1 MCYRYIKE
9 SLFLGDLSGNHFT
22 VALRCCTSCYPVC
35 MHYNELIIRNVS
47 AEDVVVDEA
56 VKALKQSGFI
66 NYFGMQRFGTAAAP
80 TYAIGK

>member
-1 MCYRYIKE
+1 M
-9 SLFLGDLSGNHFT
+9 
-22 VALRCCTSCYPVC
+22 V
-35 MHYNELIIRNVS
+35 IIRNVAADDS
-47 AEDVVVDEA
+47 VIDEA

>member
-1 MCYRYIKE
+1 M
-9 SLFLGDLSGNHFT
+9 
-22 VALRCCTSCYPVC
+22 
-35 MHYNELIIRNVS
+35 MIIRNVE
-47 AEDVVVDEA
+47 AEDGMIDEA

>member
-1 MCYRYIKE
+1 
-9 SLFLGDLSGNHFT
+9 
-22 VALRCCTSCYPVC
+22 

-47 AEDVVVDEA
+47 AEDTVVDEA
-56 VKALKQSGFI
+56 VRALKQSGFI